1 MDLPDTAIIGGV
13 SFNLEVAAADTTL
26 ALGLSNRTLLGQDS
40 GMLFVFPEGH
50 AATFWMRDMLFDVDV
65 RFIDRNGSKVD
76 IQTMRTQRGA
86 WDDQLT
92 QYQSTGPVLFAL
104 EINAGLAEQFGFQP
118 GTVIQFE

>member
-1 MDLPDTAIIGGV
+1 
-13 SFNLEVAAADTTL
+13 
-26 ALGLSNRTLLGQDS
+26 
-40 GMLFVFPEGH
+40 MLFVFPEGH

-65 RFIDRNGSKVD
+65 KFIDRNGSIVD